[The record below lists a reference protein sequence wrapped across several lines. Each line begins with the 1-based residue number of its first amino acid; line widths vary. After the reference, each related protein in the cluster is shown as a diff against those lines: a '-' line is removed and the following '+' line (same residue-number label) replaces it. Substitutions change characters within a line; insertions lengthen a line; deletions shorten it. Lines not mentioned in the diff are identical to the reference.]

1 MYIYIYIY
9 IDTRVY
15 IYIYIYM
22 IIYIYTRV
30 PTELEV
36 IYLGFTYQIIQD
48 NSVGIILGQNKLDDP
63 VGET

>member
-1 MYIYIYIY
+1 MIKIYIYIYIY
-9 IDTRVY
+9 IYTHKYQY
-15 IYIYIYM
+15 IYIYIYP
-22 IIYIYTRV
+22 RV

-48 NSVGIILGQNKLDDP
+48 NSVGITLGQNNLDDP